1 MRVKL
6 AANEVDHNYRVENAI
21 AEQLKEGHSAEISLP
36 SIEAYQ
42 VLDMEDGGVIKPAI
56 REDRLNQIVAVIR
69 ERFDL
74 HEVEYQ
80 IAGDDVQFR
89 QRRRPR

>member
-6 AANEVDHNYRVENAI
+6 AANELDHNYRVENAI
-21 AEQLKEGHSAEISLP
+21 AEQLKEGHSAEITMP

-42 VLDMEDGGVIKPAI
+42 VLDMEDGEIIKPATT
-56 REDRLNQIVAVIR
+56 EDRLNQIVAVIR
-69 ERFDL
+69 ERFGL
-74 HEVEYQ
+74 HGVEYQ

>member
-21 AEQLKEGHSAEISLP
+21 AEQLKEGQSAEISMP

-42 VLDMEDGGVIKPAI
+42 VLDMEDGDVIKPATI
-56 REDRLNQIVAVIR
+56 EDRLNQIVAVLR

-80 IAGDDVQFR
+80 IAGDDVQFL